1 MMLSRFR
8 DLLLGPPLPTGQLG
22 ERRLNKIRALA
33 AFSPDA
39 LSSIA
44 YANQEIYLG
53 LVVAGS
59 AGLSLAFPVAMA
71 IVCVLLV
78 VAVSYFQ
85 TIHAYP
91 SGGGSWIVARANL
104 GIGAGLVAAAAL
116 LLDYV
121 LTAAVSLTAGVEAI
135 ASAFP
140 VLWPYR
146 VTVALVLLLLITLLN
161 LRGLRETG
169 TFLSVPVYAFLASF
183 FLMLGAGVWRAI
195 QGGQQPLAPVAPP
208 ALAPLTVI
216 LVLHAFATGCTALTG
231 IEAISN
237 GVPAFKPPESEN
249 AGKTLLVMAG
259 LMTLLFAGSIGLTQ
273 YLAVIPGPQETVL
286 SALARTV
293 LGRGWAYYI
302 VQTTTLLILAV
313 AANTSFMDYPRV
325 AALLAKDGF
334 LPRQLTGLGDRLVF
348 ANGILTLSFFAG
360 VLIFIYRGDSHSLIP
375 LFAVG
380 AFLAFTLSQAGMVV
394 HWWKEK
400 GRGWRLKAAIN
411 AIGALVT
418 GLTVLIIA
426 VTKFVDG
433 AWITLIV
440 IPSVIV
446 VFLRIRSH
454 YAEVASQLSLRGL
467 PPSLKAVPL
476 SRLVIPVGGVHR
488 GVVAAVDY
496 AQGISSNIT
505 AVHVELEPGSGEA
518 LRQDWEQWFP
528 DIPLVVLPSP
538 YRSMIDPLLRFL
550 DETDAAHNDGQ
561 LATLV
566 LPEFVPA
573 RWWQGLL
580 HNQTAWL
587 TKAALLYR
595 RRTTNLSRVVID
607 VPYYLHD

>member
-1 MMLSRFR
+1 MFHRLR
-8 DLLLGPPLPTGQLG
+8 DIVLGPPLPTGELG
-22 ERRLNKIRALA
+22 ERKLNKIRALA

-59 AGLSLAFPVAMA
+59 VGLALAFPVALA
-71 IVCVLLV
+71 IVGVLLV
-78 VAVSYFQ
+78 LALSYYQ

-91 SGGGSWIVARANL
+91 SGGGSYIVARANL
-104 GIGAGLVAAAAL
+104 GIGPGLVAAGAL

-121 LTAAVSLTAGVEAI
+121 LVAAVSLTAGVEAI

-140 VLWPYR
+140 ALWPYR
-146 VTVALVLLLLITLLN
+146 VMVSLALLLVLTLLN

-169 TFLSVPVYAFLASF
+169 TILSIPVYAFLIAF
-183 FLMLGAGVWRAI
+183 FLMLAAGLWKAI
-195 QGGQQPLAPVAPP
+195 QGGPQPLAPVAPT
-208 ALAPLTVI
+208 ALVPLT
-216 LVLHAFATGCTALTG
+216 LALMLHAFSTGCTALTG

-249 AGKTLLVMAG
+249 AGKTLLVMAV

-334 LPRQLTGLGDRLVF
+334 LPRQLTALGDRLVF
-348 ANGILTLSFFAG
+348 ANGIATLSFLAAA
-360 VLIFIYRGDSHSLIP
+360 LIVIYRGDSHSLIP
-375 LFAVG
+375 LFAIG

-394 HWWKEK
+394 HWWKER
-400 GRGWRLKAAIN
+400 GRTWWLKAGIN
-411 AIGALVT
+411 ALGALVT
-418 GLTVLIIA
+418 IVTVLVIA
-426 VTKFVDG
+426 VTKFRDG

-440 IPSVIV
+440 IPGLVF

-454 YAEVASQLSLRGL
+454 YGEVARQLSLRGL
-467 PPSLKAVPL
+467 PPSLKPVLL

-488 GVVAAVDY
+488 GVIAAVDY

-505 AVHVELEPGSGEA
+505 AVHVEMEPGSGE
-518 LRQDWEQWFP
+518 RMRRDWEQWFP

-538 YRSMIDPLLRFL
+538 YRSMIGPLLDYL
-550 DETDAAHNDGQ
+550 DRTDVEHNDGQ

-573 RWWQGLL
+573 RAWQALL

-595 RRTTNLSRVVID
+595 RRTGSLPRVVID
-607 VPYYLHD
+607 VPFYLRE

>member
-1 MMLSRFR
+1 LLHHLR
-8 DLLLGPPLPTGQLG
+8 DVVLGPPLPTGELG

-44 YANQEIYLG
+44 YANQEIYLA
-53 LVVAGS
+53 LMLAGS

-71 IVCVLLV
+71 IVGVLLIL
-78 VAVSYFQ
+78 ALSYFQ

-121 LTAAVSLTAGVEAI
+121 LVAAVSLTAGVEAI

-140 VLWPYR
+140 VLWPHR
-146 VTVALVLLLLITLLN
+146 VTLALVLLLLITLIN

-169 TFLSVPVYAFLASF
+169 TLISVPVYAFLGAF
-183 FLMLGAGVWRAI
+183 FLMLAAGAWKALA
-195 QGGQQPLAPVAPP
+195 GGPQPLAPVAPP
-208 ALAPLTVI
+208 ALAPLTLV

-237 GVPAFKPPESEN
+237 GVPAFRPPESKN
-249 AGKTLLVMAG
+249 AGQTLLVMAV
-259 LMTLLFAGSIGLTQ
+259 LMTALFAGSIGLTQ
-273 YLAVIPGPQETVL
+273 FLAVVPGPQETVL

-293 LGRGWAYYI
+293 LGRGWAYYV
-302 VQTTTLLILAV
+302 VQTTTLLVLAV

-325 AALLAKDGF
+325 AALLAKEGF
-334 LPRQLTGLGDRLVF
+334 LPRQLTALGDRLVF
-348 ANGILTLSFFAG
+348 ANGILTLSFLAG
-360 VLIFIYRGDSHSLIP
+360 VLIVIYRGNSHSLIP
-375 LFAVG
+375 LFAIG

-400 GRGWRLKAAIN
+400 GRGWRLKAGVN
-411 AIGALVT
+411 ALGALVT
-418 GLTVLIIA
+418 GLTVVVIA

-440 IPSVIV
+440 IPGVILT
-446 VFLRIRSH
+446 FLRIRSH
-454 YAEVASQLSLRGL
+454 YAEVARELSLRGL
-467 PPSLKAVPL
+467 PPSLKPVSL
-476 SRLVIPVGGVHR
+476 SRLVIPVASVHR
-488 GVVAAVDY
+488 GVITAVDY

-518 LRQDWEQWFP
+518 LRRDWEQWFP
-528 DIPLVVLPSP
+528 AIPLVVLPSP
-538 YRSMIDPLLRFL
+538 YRSLIDPLIRFL
-550 DETDAAHNDGQ
+550 DETDLGHNDGQ

-595 RRTTNLSRVVID
+595 RRTTNLPRVVID
-607 VPYYLHD
+607 VPYYLRE

>member
-1 MMLSRFR
+1 VIHRLREIF
-8 DLLLGPPLPTGQLG
+8 LGPPLPTGELG

-59 AGLSLAFPVAMA
+59 AGLSLAFPVALA
-71 IVCVLLV
+71 IVGVLLI
-78 VAVSYFQ
+78 VALSYYQ

-104 GIGAGLVAAAAL
+104 GIGPGLVAAAAL
-116 LLDYV
+116 LIDYV
-121 LTAAVSLTAGVEAI
+121 LVAAVSLTAGVEAI

-140 VLWPYR
+140 SLWPYR
-146 VTVALVLLLLITLLN
+146 VPVALVLLGLITLLN

-169 TFLSVPVYAFLASF
+169 TFLTIPVYAFLGAF
-183 FLMLGAGVWRAI
+183 FLMLAAGLWRAI
-195 QGGQQPLAPVAPP
+195 QGGPQSLVPVAPP
-208 ALAPLTVI
+208 ALAPLTI
-216 LVLHAFATGCTALTG
+216 MLVLHAFATGCTALTG

-237 GVPAFKPPESEN
+237 GVPAFRSPESKN
-249 AGKTLLVMAG
+249 AGQTLLVMAV
-259 LMTLLFAGSIGLTQ
+259 LMTVLFAGSIGLTQ
-273 YLAVIPGPQETVL
+273 FLAVVPGPQETVL

-293 LGRGWAYYI
+293 LGRGWAYYV

-325 AALLAKDGF
+325 AALLAKEGF

-360 VLIFIYRGDSHSLIP
+360 VLIFVYRGDSHSLIP
-375 LFAVG
+375 LFAIG

-400 GRGWRLKAAIN
+400 GRSWALKAGIN
-411 AIGALVT
+411 ALGSLVT
-418 GLTVLIIA
+418 GLTVLVIA
-426 VTKFVDG
+426 VTKFRDG

-440 IPSVIV
+440 IPVLIMT
-446 VFLRIRSH
+446 FLRIRSH
-454 YAEVASQLSLRGL
+454 YAEVARELSLRGL
-467 PPSLKAVPL
+467 PPSLRPIPV
-476 SRLVIPVGGVHR
+476 SRIVIPVASLHR
-488 GVVAAVDY
+488 GVITALDY
-496 AQGISSNIT
+496 ARGISSNVT
-505 AVHVELEPGSGEA
+505 AVHIELEPGSGEI
-518 LRQDWEQWFP
+518 LRQTWEGWFP
-528 DIPLVVLPSP
+528 EVPLIVLPSP
-538 YRSMIDPLLRFL
+538 YRSTLEPLLRYME
-550 DETDAAHNDGQ
+550 ETDTEHNDGQ

-573 RWWQGLL
+573 HWWQALL

-587 TKAALLYR
+587 IKAALLYR
-595 RRTTNLSRVVID
+595 RRETGLPRVVID
-607 VPYYLHD
+607 VPYYLRE